1 MYRNSHSAT
10 CVASNGTDYVDFNV
24 SVLFYIDLAIE
35 MTVESLL
42 PILGVALCAMALV
55 QLGLWA
61 ASSFSSLIHEQKQFH
76 LSRQLLRKQIEAAAI
91 QSNVAHRETENGS
104 WKGFR
109 QFRVHRIAKETE
121 LCTSVYLRPIDN
133 KPICDFLPGQ
143 HLTLKFTVPGKQKPV
158 VRCYSLS
165 QGPSQREYRISVK
178 AVPPPRDNPQ
188 APAGL
193 VSNFVNQQL
202 VQGDLVEIK
211 APSGHFHLDVDAD
224 FPVVLLA
231 GGVGITPLLSMID
244 FVIARQP
251 ARQVVLFYGSR
262 NGADHAF
269 KSYLAQVQ
277 QQFKNIYIVNAYSDP
292 NSEDVQG
299 TDFHVK
305 GFISMDLIKQVL
317 PNQSYHFYMC
327 GPPPFM
333 DSVYN
338 GLSEWGIPESRI
350 HFEAFGPASIGKSR
364 NKKSTAEEKSTADD
378 TPVKFVVS
386 NVEAVFD
393 SDSDNL
399 LECAEANGVN
409 VDSGCRAGNCGT
421 CQVAIKSGKVCYPD
435 GQEVDCDPGHCL
447 ICVAKPDGPV
457 ELEA

>member
-1 MYRNSHSAT
+1 
-10 CVASNGTDYVDFNV
+10 
-24 SVLFYIDLAIE
+24 

-55 QLGLWA
+55 QLGLWS
-61 ASSFSSLIHEQKQFH
+61 ASSFSSLLNGRKQFQ
-76 LSRQLLRKQIEAAAI
+76 LSQELLRKQIEAAAA
-91 QSNVAHRETENGS
+91 QRSVSEVEPGDGR

-109 QFRVHRIAKETE
+109 QFRVHRLVKETE

-133 KPICDFLPGQ
+133 KAICDFLPGQ
-143 HLTLKFTVPGKQKPV
+143 HLTLKFSVPGQQKPV

-165 QGPSQREYRISVK
+165 QGPSQSEYRISVK
-178 AVPPPRDNPQ
+178 AVPPPRSNPE

-211 APSGHFHLDVDAD
+211 APSGHFHLDVQAD
-224 FPVVLLA
+224 SPVVLLA
-231 GGVGITPLLSMID
+231 GGIGITPLLSMID
-244 FVIARQP
+244 YVIARKP
-251 ARQVVLFYGSR
+251 TRQVVLFYGSR
-262 NGADHAF
+262 NGADHTF

-277 QQFKNIYIVNAYSDP
+277 EQFKNIYIVNVYSDP
-292 NSEDVQG
+292 KSEDVQG
-299 TDFHVK
+299 ADFHIQ
-305 GFISMDLIKQVL
+305 GFISMDLIQQVL

-338 GLSEWGIPESRI
+338 GLVDWGIPESRI

-364 NKKSTAEEKSTADD
+364 KQSSSEETATSVGTA
-378 TPVKFVVS
+378 VKFVSS
-386 NVEAVFD
+386 NVDVVFD
-393 SDSDNL
+393 EGSENL
-399 LECAEANGVN
+399 LDCAEANGVN
-409 VDSGCRAGNCGT
+409 VDSGCRSGNCGT

-435 GQEVDCDPGHCL
+435 GQDVDCDPGHCL